1 MERSCLVAGKPAQCV
16 EFAGQQPWPRFGQLA
31 EGTTVYVYQGR
42 GTERSLNLRYNT
54 MKLPLIVQ
62 DVAVIVVVAAALL
75 LAVVS
80 LARCQLHTFLAELIE
95 TLELVAA
102 ERTCD
107 AVACELDWWTLVGR
121 LAALAGR
128 WACRPLKFALVT
140 VFAAYVAGWVE
151 RYVLP
156 IIRFFSEIPW

>member
-1 MERSCLVAGKPAQCV
+1 MRRSRGDQYQLRAKSLYIDAADLVRFVRQKVAGQVFK
-16 EFAGQQPWPRFGQLA
+16 EGQTLVLLYDPYGV
-31 EGTTVYVYQGR
+31 GD
-42 GTERSLNLRYNT
+42 SCI
-54 MKLPLIVQ
+54 LPCADTRI
-62 DVAVIVVVAAALL
+62 
-75 LAVVS
+75 
-80 LARCQLHTFLAELIE
+80 IE

-156 IIRFFSEIPW
+156 ILRFFSQIPW

>member
-1 MERSCLVAGKPAQCV
+1 MPLPA
-16 EFAGQQPWPRFGQLA
+16 ALA
-31 EGTTVYVYQGR
+31 P
-42 GTERSLNLRYNT
+42 
-54 MKLPLIVQ
+54 LPLIVQ
-62 DVAVIVVVAAALL
+62 DVAVIVVVAVAIL

-80 LARCQLHTFLAELIE
+80 LAHCQLHTFLAELIE
-95 TLELVAA
+95 TLELVAT

-121 LAALAGR
+121 LVALAGR

-140 VFAAYVAGWVE
+140 VFAAYVVGWVE

-156 IIRFFSEIPW
+156 VLRFFWQIPW

>member
-1 MERSCLVAGKPAQCV
+1 MGGLCQRSSSIARTNPLSLTIRAIEEEDCSSLLEFWSLQRTAWRGSLIRHQSIPISQSCARNIASDRGDIDIVTV
-16 EFAGQQPWPRFGQLA
+16 E
-31 EGTTVYVYQGR
+31 T
-42 GTERSLNLRYNT
+42 
-54 MKLPLIVQ
+54 
-62 DVAVIVVVAAALL
+62 
-75 LAVVS
+75 
-80 LARCQLHTFLAELIE
+80 HTFLADLIE

-156 IIRFFSEIPW
+156 ILRFFLEIPW

>member
-1 MERSCLVAGKPAQCV
+1 MPASDEEPASSPV
-16 EFAGQQPWPRFGQLA
+16 RPAAPRPGATRAPLTA
-31 EGTTVYVYQGR
+31 LR
-42 GTERSLNLRYNT
+42 GGVNSPEASGA
-54 MKLPLIVQ
+54 IS
-62 DVAVIVVVAAALL
+62 IVVAAAIL

-80 LARCQLHTFLAELIE
+80 LAHCQLHTFLAELIE
-95 TLELVAA
+95 TLELVAT

-121 LAALAGR
+121 LVALAGR

-140 VFAAYVAGWVE
+140 VFAAYVVGWVE

-156 IIRFFSEIPW
+156 VLRFFWQIPW

>member
-1 MERSCLVAGKPAQCV
+1 MSTLQRG
-16 EFAGQQPWPRFGQLA
+16 A
-31 EGTTVYVYQGR
+31 EKA
-42 GTERSLNLRYNT
+42 LNLRYNN
-54 MKLPLIVQ
+54 MKLPLVVQ
-62 DVAVIVVVAAALL
+62 DVAVVVVVAAAIL

-80 LARCQLHTFLAELIE
+80 LAHCQLHTFLAELIE

-102 ERTCD
+102 ERTCN
-107 AVACELDWWTLVGR
+107 AVACELDGWTLVGR

-140 VFAAYVAGWVE
+140 VFAAYVAGRVE

-156 IIRFFSEIPW
+156 VLRFFSEIPW

>member
-1 MERSCLVAGKPAQCV
+1 M
-16 EFAGQQPWPRFGQLA
+16 
-31 EGTTVYVYQGR
+31 
-42 GTERSLNLRYNT
+42 
-54 MKLPLIVQ
+54 
-62 DVAVIVVVAAALL
+62 

-80 LARCQLHTFLAELIE
+80 LAKGQLHTFLAELIE

-107 AVACELDWWTLVGR
+107 AVACELDRWTLVGR

-156 IIRFFSEIPW
+156 ILRFFLEIPW